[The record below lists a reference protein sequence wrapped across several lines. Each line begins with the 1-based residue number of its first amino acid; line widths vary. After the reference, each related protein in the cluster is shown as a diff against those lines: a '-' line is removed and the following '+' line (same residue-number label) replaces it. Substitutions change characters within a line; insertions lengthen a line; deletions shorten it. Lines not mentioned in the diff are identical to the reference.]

1 MTTAH
6 QMFQMLVVEFF
17 VLFTMTYMV
26 QNATFVIAI
35 LKRLLALRPA
45 KNIRHSG
52 KNIGRSTAVKH

>member
-1 MTTAH
+1 
-6 QMFQMLVVEFF
+6 MLVVEFF

-26 QNATFVIAI
+26 QNAAFVIAI